1 MVYML
6 KLMKLEWKK
15 HQLSSYFKS
24 VAICIIAIFIVVN
37 LMALGAKDEVDGLFS
52 DFTQQMVLINT
63 VIRITFIIFSSV
75 ILSRLIIDEYK
86 NKTIQL
92 LFMYPLQRKMLM
104 RAKLTIVFCFCFVS
118 TIIATFSI
126 SLLVYFVSPMMGLIE
141 TPATIG
147 EIIAIVPAT
156 FINAFMISGISLI
169 PLFFGMRKKSTPTTI
184 TSAVI
189 IGMLISSNFGSG
201 NGQVSMFNFIAIPIV
216 LCLLG
221 IFISYLSYRKIDKI
235 DVA

>member
-1 MVYML
+1 MF

-24 VAICIIAIFIVVN
+24 VAICIIAIFAVVSF
-37 LMALGAKDEVDGLFS
+37 MAWGMKAEEDVLFS
-52 DFTQQMVLINT
+52 DFTQNMALVNIF
-63 VIRITFIIFSSV
+63 IRITFIIFSSV
-75 ILSRLIIDEYK
+75 ILSRLVIDEYK

-92 LFMYPLQRKMLM
+92 SFMYPLQRKLLM
-104 RAKLTIVFCFCFVS
+104 SAKLTIVFCFCFVS
-118 TIIATFSI
+118 TIIATFII

-147 EIIAIVPAT
+147 EIIAIIPAT
-156 FINAFMISGISLI
+156 FISAFMISGISLI

-189 IGMLISSNFGSG
+189 ISMLISGNVGAESN
-201 NGQVSMFNFIAIPIV
+201 QVSMFDFIAIPIV

-221 IFISYLSYRKIDKI
+221 IFISYLSFRKIDKI

>member
-1 MVYML
+1 MF

-24 VAICIIAIFIVVN
+24 VAICIIAIFAVVS
-37 LMALGAKDEVDGLFS
+37 LMAWGMKAEEDVLFS
-52 DFTQQMVLINT
+52 DFTQNMALVNIF
-63 VIRITFIIFSSV
+63 IRITFIIFSSV
-75 ILSRLIIDEYK
+75 ILSRLVIDEYK

-92 LFMYPLQRKMLM
+92 SFMYPLQRKLLM
-104 RAKLTIVFCFCFVS
+104 SAKLTIVFCFCFVS
-118 TIIATFSI
+118 TIIATFII

-147 EIIAIVPAT
+147 EIIAIIPAT
-156 FINAFMISGISLI
+156 FISAFMISGISLI

-189 IGMLISSNFGSG
+189 ISMLISGNVGAESN
-201 NGQVSMFNFIAIPIV
+201 QVSMFDFIAIPIV

-221 IFISYLSYRKIDKI
+221 IFISYLSFRKIDKI

>member
-1 MVYML
+1 MF

-24 VAICIIAIFIVVN
+24 VAICIIAIFTVVN

-189 IGMLISSNFGSG
+189 IGMLINSNFGSG
-201 NGQVSMFNFIAIPIV
+201 NGQVSMFNFIVIPIV

>member
-1 MVYML
+1 MF

-15 HQLSSYFKS
+15 HKLSSYFKG
-24 VAICIIAIFIVVN
+24 VAICIIAIFAAVS
-37 LMALGAKDEVDGLFS
+37 LMAWASKVEDELMFS
-52 DFTQQMVLINT
+52 SYMEYMSLANIF
-63 VIRITFIIFSSV
+63 IRITFIIFASV
-75 ILSRLIIDEYK
+75 ILSRLVIDEYK

-104 RAKLTIVFCFCFVS
+104 RAKLAIVFSFCFVS
-118 TIIATFSI
+118 TIIATFII
-126 SLLVYFVSPMMGLIE
+126 SLLIFCMNPIIGILE
-141 TPATIG
+141 TPVMMG
-147 EIIAIVPAT
+147 EIIAT
-156 FINAFMISGISLI
+156 FPTTIISAFMISGISLI

-189 IGMLISSNFGSG
+189 IGMLINGNVGPG
-201 NGQVSMFNFIAIPIV
+201 NGQVSMFDFIAIPIV

>member
-1 MVYML
+1 ML
-6 KLMKLEWKK
+6 RLMKIEWKK
-15 HQLSSYFKS
+15 HQLSSYFKG
-24 VAICIIAIFIVVN
+24 VAICIIAIFTVVS
-37 LMALGAKDEVDGLFS
+37 LMALGAKGEVEVVLS
-52 DFTQQMVLINT
+52 NFTEQMAVANIF
-63 VIRITFIIFSSV
+63 IRITFIIFSSV
-75 ILSRLIIDEYK
+75 ILSRLVIDEYR
-86 NKTIQL
+86 NKTMQL

-118 TIIATFSI
+118 TIIATFII
-126 SLLVYFVSPMMGLIE
+126 SLLVFFVSPMMGLIE

-147 EIIAIVPAT
+147 EIIATVPT
-156 FINAFMISGISLI
+156 TIISAFMISGISLI

-189 IGMLISSNFGSG
+189 IGMLISGNIGAG

>member
-1 MVYML
+1 MF

-24 VAICIIAIFIVVN
+24 VAICIIAIFAAVI
-37 LMALGAKDEVDGLFS
+37 LMALGVKGEGETVLS
-52 DFTQQMVLINT
+52 NFTKQMALANIF
-63 VIRITFIIFSSV
+63 IRITCIIFSSV
-75 ILSRLIIDEYK
+75 ILSRLVIDEYK
-86 NKTIQL
+86 NKTMQL

-104 RAKLTIVFCFCFVS
+104 RAKLTIVFSFCFVS
-118 TIIATFSI
+118 IVIATFII
-126 SLLVYFVSPMMGLIE
+126 SFLIFFVSPMMELIE
-141 TPATIG
+141 TPVTMG
-147 EIIAIVPAT
+147 EIIATVPAT
-156 FINAFMISGISLI
+156 FISAFMISGISLI

-189 IGMLISSNFGSG
+189 IGMIISGNVGVG
-201 NGQVSMFNFIAIPIV
+201 NGQVSIFDFIAIPIA

>member
-1 MVYML
+1 MF
-6 KLMKLEWKK
+6 KLMKLECKK

-24 VAICIIAIFIVVN
+24 VAICIIAIFAAVS
-37 LMALGAKDEVDGLFS
+37 LMALGMKAEGDMLFS
-52 DFTQQMVLINT
+52 DFTQNMALANIF
-63 VIRITFIIFSSV
+63 IRITFIIFSSV
-75 ILSRLIIDEYK
+75 ILSRLVIDEYK

-92 LFMYPLQRKMLM
+92 SFMYPLQRKMLM
-104 RAKLTIVFCFCFVS
+104 SAKLTIVFCFCFVS
-118 TIIATFSI
+118 TIIATFII

-141 TPATIG
+141 TSATIG

-156 FINAFMISGISLI
+156 IISAFMISGISLI

-189 IGMLISSNFGSG
+189 IGMLISG
-201 NGQVSMFNFIAIPIV
+201 NVGAGNDQVSMFDFIAIPIV

-221 IFISYLSYRKIDKI
+221 IFISYLSFRKIDKI
-235 DVA
+235 DVT

>member
-1 MVYML
+1 ML
-6 KLMKLEWKK
+6 RLIKLEWKK
-15 HQLSSYFKS
+15 HQLSSHFKG
-24 VAICIIAIFIVVN
+24 VAICIIAIFAVVS
-37 LMALGAKDEVDGLFS
+37 LMALGVKEEGDLLLS
-52 DFTQQMVLINT
+52 DFTQQMAAANIF
-63 VIRITFIIFSSV
+63 IRITFIIFSSV
-75 ILSRLIIDEYK
+75 ILSRLVIEEYR

-118 TIIATFSI
+118 TIIATFII
-126 SLLVYFVSPMMGLIE
+126 SLLVFFVSPMMGLID

-147 EIIAIVPAT
+147 EIIATVPTA
-156 FINAFMISGISLI
+156 IISAFMISGISLI

-189 IGMLISSNFGSG
+189 IGMTISGNYGPG
-201 NGQVSMFNFIAIPIV
+201 NGQVSMFDFIAIPIA

>member
-1 MVYML
+1 MF

-15 HQLSSYFKS
+15 HKLSSYFKS
-24 VAICIIAIFIVVN
+24 VAICIIAIFAAVS
-37 LMALGAKDEVDGLFS
+37 LMALGMKAEEDMLFS
-52 DFTQQMVLINT
+52 DFTQNMALVNIF
-63 VIRITFIIFSSV
+63 IRITFIIFSSV
-75 ILSRLIIDEYK
+75 ILSRLVIDEYK

-92 LFMYPLQRKMLM
+92 SFMYPLQRKMLM
-104 RAKLTIVFCFCFVS
+104 SAKLTIVFCFCFVS
-118 TIIATFSI
+118 TIIATFII

-147 EIIAIVPAT
+147 EIIAIVPGT
-156 FINAFMISGISLI
+156 IISAFMISGISLI

-189 IGMLISSNFGSG
+189 IGMLISGNFGSG
-201 NGQVSMFNFIAIPIV
+201 NGQVSMFDFIAIPIV

-221 IFISYLSYRKIDKI
+221 IFISYLSFRKIDKI

>member
-1 MVYML
+1 MF

-24 VAICIIAIFIVVN
+24 VAICIIAIFTVVN

>member
-1 MVYML
+1 ML
-6 KLMKLEWKK
+6 RLIKLEWKK
-15 HQLSSYFKS
+15 HKLSSYFKG
-24 VAICIIAIFIVVN
+24 VAICIIAIFAAVSLLAWGIKAEEDV
-37 LMALGAKDEVDGLFS
+37 LFF

-63 VIRITFIIFSSV
+63 FIRITFIIFSSV
-75 ILSRLIIDEYK
+75 ILSRLVIDEYK
-86 NKTIQL
+86 NKTMQL

-147 EIIAIVPAT
+147 EIISIVPTT
-156 FINAFMISGISLI
+156 FISAFMISGISLI

-189 IGMLISSNFGSG
+189 IGMLISSNFGPG
-201 NGQVSMFNFIAIPIV
+201 NGQVSLFNFIAIPIV

>member
-1 MVYML
+1 ML
-6 KLMKLEWKK
+6 RLMKLEWKK
-15 HQLSSYFKS
+15 HKLSSYFKG
-24 VAICIIAIFIVVN
+24 VAICIIAIFAAVS
-37 LMALGAKDEVDGLFS
+37 LMALGMKAEGDVLFF

-63 VIRITFIIFSSV
+63 FIRITFIIFSSV
-75 ILSRLIIDEYK
+75 ILSRLVIDEYK
-86 NKTIQL
+86 NKTMQL

-147 EIIAIVPAT
+147 EIISIVPTT
-156 FINAFMISGISLI
+156 FMSAFMISGISLI

-189 IGMLISSNFGSG
+189 IGMLISSNFGPG
-201 NGQVSMFNFIAIPIV
+201 NGQVSLFNFIAIPIV

>member
-1 MVYML
+1 ML
-6 KLMKLEWKK
+6 RLMKLEWKK
-15 HQLSSYFKS
+15 HKLSNYFKS
-24 VAICIIAIFIVVN
+24 VAICIIAIFAAVS
-37 LMALGAKDEVDGLFS
+37 LMGLGAKDEVDAALT
-52 DFTQQMVLINT
+52 DFTKYMTLANIF
-63 VIRITFIIFSSV
+63 IRMTFLIFSSI
-75 ILSRLIIDEYK
+75 ILSRLVIDEYK

-104 RAKLTIVFCFCFVS
+104 RAKLAIVFGFCFVS
-118 TIIATFSI
+118 TVIATVIINLLIFFFNPIMGLLETPVTIGQIIATI
-126 SLLVYFVSPMMGLIE
+126 
-141 TPATIG
+141 
-147 EIIAIVPAT
+147 PAT
-156 FINAFMISGISLI
+156 FISAVMISGISLI

-189 IGMLISSNFGSG
+189 IAMIINGNVGAG
-201 NGQVSMFNFIAIPIV
+201 NGQVNMYDFIVIPIV

>member
-1 MVYML
+1 ML
-6 KLMKLEWKK
+6 RLMKLEWKK
-15 HQLSSYFKS
+15 HQLSSYFKG
-24 VAICIIAIFIVVN
+24 VAICIIAIFTVVS
-37 LMALGAKDEVDGLFS
+37 LMALGVKEEGDLLLS
-52 DFTQQMVLINT
+52 DFTQQMAAANIF
-63 VIRITFIIFSSV
+63 IRITFIIFSSV
-75 ILSRLIIDEYK
+75 ILSRLVIEEYR

-118 TIIATFSI
+118 TIIATFII
-126 SLLVYFVSPMMGLIE
+126 SLLVFFVSPMMGLID

-147 EIIAIVPAT
+147 EIIATVPTA
-156 FINAFMISGISLI
+156 IISAFMISGISLI

-189 IGMLISSNFGSG
+189 IGMLISGNVG
-201 NGQVSMFNFIAIPIV
+201 NGQVSMFDFIAIPIV

>member
-1 MVYML
+1 ML
-6 KLMKLEWKK
+6 RLMKLEWKK

-24 VAICIIAIFIVVN
+24 VAICIIAIFAVVN

-86 NKTIQL
+86 NKTMQL
-92 LFMYPLQRKMLM
+92 SFMYPLQRKMLM

-189 IGMLISSNFGSG
+189 IGMLISSNVGSG

-235 DVA
+235 DVV

>member
-1 MVYML
+1 MF

-15 HQLSSYFKS
+15 HKLSSYFKG
-24 VAICIIAIFIVVN
+24 VAICIIAIFAAVS
-37 LMALGAKDEVDGLFS
+37 LMGMGAKGEGDAALT
-52 DFTQQMVLINT
+52 DFTKYMTLANLF
-63 VIRITFIIFSSV
+63 IRMTFLIFSAV
-75 ILSRLIIDEYK
+75 ILSRLVIDEYK
-86 NKTIQL
+86 NKTMQL
-92 LFMYPLQRKMLM
+92 LFMYPLQRKKLM
-104 RAKLTIVFCFCFVS
+104 RAKLTIVFSFCFVS
-118 TIIATFSI
+118 MIIATFSI
-126 SLLVYFVSPMMGLIE
+126 SLLIFFMNPMMELFE
-141 TPATIG
+141 TPMTMG
-147 EIIAIVPAT
+147 ELIAIVPT
-156 FINAFMISGISLI
+156 TIISAFMISGISLI

-201 NGQVSMFNFIAIPIV
+201 NGQVSIFDFVVIPIV

>member
-1 MVYML
+1 ML
-6 KLMKLEWKK
+6 RLMKLEWKK
-15 HQLSSYFKS
+15 HKLSSYFKG
-24 VAICIIAIFIVVN
+24 VAICIIAIFAAVS
-37 LMALGAKDEVDGLFS
+37 LMALGIKAEGDVLFF

-63 VIRITFIIFSSV
+63 FIRITFIIFSSV
-75 ILSRLIIDEYK
+75 ILSRLVIDEYK
-86 NKTIQL
+86 NKTMQL

-147 EIIAIVPAT
+147 EIISIVPTT
-156 FINAFMISGISLI
+156 FISAFMISGISLI

-189 IGMLISSNFGSG
+189 IGMLISSNFGPG
-201 NGQVSMFNFIAIPIV
+201 NGQVSLFNFIAIPIV

>member
-1 MVYML
+1 MF

-24 VAICIIAIFIVVN
+24 VAICIIAIFTVVN

-189 IGMLISSNFGSG
+189 IGMLISSNVGSG
-201 NGQVSMFNFIAIPIV
+201 NGQVSMFNFIGIPIV

>member
-1 MVYML
+1 ML
-6 KLMKLEWKK
+6 RLMKLEWKK
-15 HQLSSYFKS
+15 HKLSSYFKG
-24 VAICIIAIFIVVN
+24 VAICIIAIFAAVS
-37 LMALGAKDEVDGLFS
+37 LMALGMKAEGDVLFF

-63 VIRITFIIFSSV
+63 FIRITFIIFSSV
-75 ILSRLIIDEYK
+75 ILSRLVIDEYK

-92 LFMYPLQRKMLM
+92 SFMYPLQRKMLM
-104 RAKLTIVFCFCFVS
+104 SAKLTIVFCFCFVS
-118 TIIATFSI
+118 TIIATFII

-147 EIIAIVPAT
+147 EIIAIVPGT
-156 FINAFMISGISLI
+156 IISAFMISGISLI

-189 IGMLISSNFGSG
+189 IGMLISGNVGAG
-201 NGQVSMFNFIAIPIV
+201 NGQVSMFDFIAIPIV

-221 IFISYLSYRKIDKI
+221 IFISYLSFRKIDKI

>member
-1 MVYML
+1 MF

-15 HQLSSYFKS
+15 HKLSSYFKS
-24 VAICIIAIFIVVN
+24 LAICIIAIFAAVS
-37 LMALGAKDEVDGLFS
+37 LMALGMKAEEDMLFS
-52 DFTQQMVLINT
+52 DFTQNMALVNIF
-63 VIRITFIIFSSV
+63 IRITFIIFSSV
-75 ILSRLIIDEYK
+75 ILSRLVIDEYK

-92 LFMYPLQRKMLM
+92 SFMYPLQRKMLM
-104 RAKLTIVFCFCFVS
+104 SAKLTIVFCFCFCFVS
-118 TIIATFSI
+118 TIIATFII

-147 EIIAIVPAT
+147 EIIAIVPGT
-156 FINAFMISGISLI
+156 IISAFMISGISLI

-189 IGMLISSNFGSG
+189 IGMLISGNFGPG
-201 NGQVSMFNFIAIPIV
+201 NGQVSMFDFIAIPIV

-221 IFISYLSYRKIDKI
+221 IFISYLSFRKIDKI

>member
-1 MVYML
+1 ML
-6 KLMKLEWKK
+6 RLMKLEWKK

-24 VAICIIAIFIVVN
+24 VAICIIAIFVAVS
-37 LMALGAKDEVDGLFS
+37 LMALGIKAEGDVLFS
-52 DFTQQMVLINT
+52 DFTQNMALANIF
-63 VIRITFIIFSSV
+63 IRITFIIFSSV
-75 ILSRLIIDEYK
+75 ILSRLVIDEYK

-92 LFMYPLQRKMLM
+92 SFMYPLQRKMLM
-104 RAKLTIVFCFCFVS
+104 RAKLAIVFSFCFVS
-118 TIIATFSI
+118 TIIATFII
-126 SLLVYFVSPMMGLIE
+126 SLLIFCMNPIIGILE
-141 TPATIG
+141 TPVTMG
-147 EIIAIVPAT
+147 EIIATVPT
-156 FINAFMISGISLI
+156 TIISAFMISGISLI

-189 IGMLISSNFGSG
+189 IGMLINGNVGPG
-201 NGQVSMFNFIAIPIV
+201 NGQVSMFDFIAIPIV

>member
-1 MVYML
+1 ML
-6 KLMKLEWKK
+6 RLMKLEWKK

-24 VAICIIAIFIVVN
+24 VAICIIAIFAVVS
-37 LMALGAKDEVDGLFS
+37 LMALGMKAEGDVLFS
-52 DFTQQMVLINT
+52 DFKQNMDLANIF
-63 VIRITFIIFSSV
+63 IRITFIILSSV
-75 ILSRLIIDEYK
+75 ILSRLVIDEYK
-86 NKTIQL
+86 TKTIQL
-92 LFMYPLQRKMLM
+92 AFMYPLQRKMLM
-104 RAKLTIVFCFCFVS
+104 SAKLTIVFCFCFVS
-118 TIIATFSI
+118 TIIATFII

-147 EIIAIVPAT
+147 EIIAIVPGT
-156 FINAFMISGISLI
+156 IISAFMISGISLI

-189 IGMLISSNFGSG
+189 IGMLISG
-201 NGQVSMFNFIAIPIV
+201 NVGAGNDQVSMFDFIAIPIV

-221 IFISYLSYRKIDKI
+221 IFISYLSFRKIDKI

>member
-1 MVYML
+1 MF

-24 VAICIIAIFIVVN
+24 VAICIIAIFTVVN

-147 EIIAIVPAT
+147 EIIAIVPTT
-156 FINAFMISGISLI
+156 FISAFMISGISLI
-169 PLFFGMRKKSTPTTI
+169 PLF
-184 TSAVI
+184 
-189 IGMLISSNFGSG
+189 
-201 NGQVSMFNFIAIPIV
+201 
-216 LCLLG
+216 LG
-221 IFISYLSYRKIDKI
+221 
-235 DVA
+235 

>member
-1 MVYML
+1 ML
-6 KLMKLEWKK
+6 RLMKLEWKK

-24 VAICIIAIFIVVN
+24 VAICIIAIFAVVS
-37 LMALGAKDEVDGLFS
+37 LMAVGMKAEEDVLFS
-52 DFTQQMVLINT
+52 DFTQNMALVNIF
-63 VIRITFIIFSSV
+63 IRVTFIIFSSV
-75 ILSRLIIDEYK
+75 ILSRLVIDEYK

-92 LFMYPLQRKMLM
+92 SFMYPLQRKMLM
-104 RAKLTIVFCFCFVS
+104 SAKLTIVFCFYFVS
-118 TIIATFSI
+118 TIIATFII

-147 EIIAIVPAT
+147 EIIAIVPGT
-156 FINAFMISGISLI
+156 IISAFMISGISLI

-189 IGMLISSNFGSG
+189 IGMLISGNVGAG
-201 NGQVSMFNFIAIPIV
+201 NGQVSMFDFIAIPIV

-221 IFISYLSYRKIDKI
+221 IFISYLSFRKIDKI

>member
-1 MVYML
+1 ML

-15 HQLSSYFKS
+15 HQLSSYFKG
-24 VAICIIAIFIVVN
+24 VAICIIAIFAAVS
-37 LMALGAKDEVDGLFS
+37 LMAWGSKVEDDLMFS
-52 DFTQQMVLINT
+52 SYMEYMSLANIF
-63 VIRITFIIFSSV
+63 IRITFIIFASV
-75 ILSRLIIDEYK
+75 ILSRLVIDEYK

-104 RAKLTIVFCFCFVS
+104 RAKITIVFIFCFVS
-118 TIIATFSI
+118 TIIATFII
-126 SLLVYFVSPMMGLIE
+126 SLLIFCMNPMMGILE
-141 TPATIG
+141 TPVTMG
-147 EIIAIVPAT
+147 EIIATVPAT
-156 FINAFMISGISLI
+156 FISAFMISGISLI
-169 PLFFGMRKKSTPTTI
+169 PLFFGMIKKSTPTTI

-189 IGMLISSNFGSG
+189 IGMTISG
-201 NGQVSMFNFIAIPIV
+201 NYGPEKGQVSMFDFIAIPIV